1 MDFYTILGYL
11 SGLYFIQPDLDPA
24 TLLRTVALVH
34 IIDAALCRLIATQ
47 GGRDKKIWTLAGLFM
62 GIWALGILFMLPGKE
77 KKLVTGQETSI
88 TSGD

>member
-77 KKLVTGQETSI
+77 KKITGQETSI

>member
-1 MDFYTILGYL
+1 MDFYAILGYL
-11 SGLYFIQPDLDPA
+11 SGLYFIQPGLDSA

-47 GGRDKKIWTLAGLFM
+47 GGRDKNIWTLAGLFM

-77 KKLVTGQETSI
+77 KKLPVKKQA
-88 TSGD
+88 